1 MDESLNKE
9 YLIYDLETEERLD
22 KYLNNE
28 FSDMSR
34 NYLQGLIKKDCVLV
48 NNKLAKA
55 SLLLKKGDEIEIT
68 FPEPVSDEIEAED
81 IPLDIYYEDSD
92 VIVVNKPS
100 GILTIA
106 SSSEKEKTLY
116 HLVGSYLKE
125 RNKFAKVFIIHRL
138 DKDTSGIVMFAK
150 NDKVKK
156 LYQDKWND
164 IVKYR
169 GYVAILEGTLP
180 KEKDIIKLNL
190 DDSDEY
196 KVRVS
201 KSGKEAITEY
211 KVIKTNND
219 LSLVDINLHTG
230 RRNQIRVTF
239 SYLKH
244 PVLGDF
250 KYGSKIKVKRLMLHA
265 YKLSVINP
273 FTKKEMVFET
283 KTPKEFNNYLK

>member
-1 MDESLNKE
+1 MLIDYLMNNMGLTHKKAKQVLTNK
-9 YLIYDLETEERLD
+9 
-22 KYLNNE
+22 
-28 FSDMSR
+28 
-34 NYLQGLIKKDCVLV
+34 QVLV
-48 NNKLAKA
+48 NNKVITKYNYLIKD
-55 SLLLKKGDEIEIT
+55 KDE
-68 FPEPVSDEIEAED
+68 VSIKEYGNSKISNID
-81 IPLDIYYEDSD
+81 IIYEDKD
-92 VIVVNKPS
+92 IIVVNKPS

-116 HLVGSYLKE
+116 HLVGTYLKE

-169 GYVAILEGTLP
+169 GYVAILEGILP
-180 KEKDIIKLNL
+180 KEKDTIKLNL
-190 DDSDEY
+190 DDSDEF

-201 KSGKEAITEY
+201 KNGKEAITEY
-211 KVIKTNND
+211 KVIKTSNN

-239 SYLKH
+239 SYLNH

-250 KYGSKIKVKRLMLHA
+250 KYGSKVKTKRLMLHA